1 MLGLRFYKQSEFE
14 ENVTMAN
21 RTFSIR
27 TKLVLLVIGAI
38 SLAEIFVITFTA
50 WQEASRYAISRP
62 QALFSVARIIASTSA
77 NAAATRD
84 VSLAQAAM
92 RGMGEIN
99 GLVYVGLNL
108 PDGETLADFGAT
120 EQLASDLV
128 LINPEQKITMS
139 DILGS
144 RTIEV
149 QVPVILAGQQI
160 GLLRL
165 IGDTRDLPGIVW
177 SAVENALLG
186 GAAALVIAILIALKL
201 QGAITRPLIRL
212 AGAMAQIKAKH
223 DYRITLK
230 TESNDEVGLLVEGF
244 NGMLADIHERDE
256 RLARHRERLEQDVA
270 DRTADYQRAASE
282 AMAADRAKSDF
293 LATMSH
299 EIRTPMNGILVMAE
313 LLAGSEMPERARKQ
327 AEVIA
332 RSGASLLAIIND
344 ILDLSKIEA
353 GKLDVEH
360 LEVSPFEAV
369 DTVLRLFADRAHT
382 KKLDLTAKLDLPRN
396 TRVDADPTRLG
407 QVLGNLVN
415 NALKFTEK
423 GGVTIHVQ
431 QDGKDRVR
439 FSVIDTGIGIA
450 EDKLGTIFEA
460 FSQADQTTTRQFGGT
475 GLGLT
480 IARRLVTAMGGEIA
494 VTSKPGTGTNFHF
507 SLPLTQASSDTDWAR
522 WSSRNAATPRAVISL
537 DGEQTQDAL
546 AHYLKQAGFAVE
558 AVAAD
563 MLDSRAHGAQL
574 VIAAMDRLSGRS
586 RLEPGAS
593 GAIVAIGFAEE
604 RPEGLLATR
613 RADCVLTR
621 PVSAFEINDIVT
633 RLVEGRPLSEET
645 RGTEQRDNATPSFRG
660 LKVLVADDAEVNREV
675 ADAALRRLGITAD
688 FVEDGRQAVDAVL
701 KTRYDLVLMDGSMPE
716 LDGFDATRE
725 IRAAELGGGRDR
737 TPIVALTAHVIG
749 TAADAWREAGMDGV
763 LHKPFTL
770 ARLAEIIATHARGD
784 HALPEEQAVTE
795 SEAGATQLDLV
806 VLEDLLKMAGGAVP
820 VVDRIVGLYETQSAD
835 RIAEL
840 REAVASENVERLGRV
855 AHALKSMSF
864 NVGARTIA
872 ETAARF
878 ERIAREEQALVD
890 LAEIDRLQE
899 DRGTVMRAIGDWRSR
914 L

>member
-1 MLGLRFYKQSEFE
+1 MP
-14 ENVTMAN
+14 MA
-21 RTFSIR
+21 RRSFSIR

-38 SLAEIFVITFTA
+38 SLAEVFVITFTA
-50 WQEASRYAISRP
+50 WQEASRYAVSRP
-62 QALFSVARIIASTSA
+62 QALFSVAQVIAASAA
-77 NAAATRD
+77 NAASARN
-84 VSLAQAAM
+84 VSAAQGAL
-92 RGMGEIN
+92 RGMGNIG

-128 LINPEQKITMS
+128 LTSPGQTIPMM

-149 QVPVILAGQQI
+149 QVPVVQSGQQI

-165 IGDTRDLPGIVW
+165 IGDTQDLPGLVW
-177 SAVENALLG
+177 SAVETALLG
-186 GAAALVIAILIALKL
+186 GSAALVIAIIIALRL
-201 QGAITRPLIRL
+201 QGAITRPLMRL
-212 AGAMAQIKAKH
+212 AGAMAQIKMKH
-223 DYRITLK
+223 DYRVALPR
-230 TESNDEVGLLVEGF
+230 ESNDEVGLLVEGF
-244 NGMLADIHERDE
+244 NGMIADIHERDE

-270 DRTADYQRAASE
+270 DRTVDYQRAASE
-282 AMAADRAKSDF
+282 AVAADRAKSDF

-313 LLAGSEMPERARKQ
+313 LLAASDMPERSRKQ

-369 DTVLRLFADRAHT
+369 DTVLRLFADRAQT
-382 KKLDLTAKLDLPRN
+382 KKLDLAARIELPRS
-396 TRVDADPTRLG
+396 TRIDADPTRLG

-423 GGVTIHVQ
+423 GGVTIHVGP
-431 QDGKDRVR
+431 DGEDRIR

-494 VTSKPGTGTNFHF
+494 VTSKIGVGTSFHF
-507 SLPLTQASSDTDWAR
+507 SLPLTTSSSDADWAR
-522 WSSRNAATPRAVISL
+522 WSGEEASAPLALVSL
-537 DGEQTQDAL
+537 DGAQTEAVL
-546 AHYLKQAGFAVE
+546 VHNLERAGFVVE
-558 AVAAD
+558 TVTAEA
-563 MLDSRAHGAQL
+563 LPERAREAQF
-574 VIAAMDRLSGRS
+574 VVAAMDRLKNKP
-586 RLEPGAS
+586 RLELAAS
-593 GAIVAIGFAEE
+593 GAIVAVGFADE
-604 RPEGLLATR
+604 RAEMLLPSR
-613 RADCVLTR
+613 RADAILTR
-621 PVSAFEINDIVT
+621 PVSAFDVNE
-633 RLVEGRPLSEET
+633 LVSRQIEGRPLSEDKPSPD
-645 RGTEQRDNATPSFRG
+645 QRDTATPTFTG

-675 ADAALRRLGITAD
+675 ADAALRRLGIMAD
-688 FVEDGRQAVDAVL
+688 FVEDGRQAVGAVL
-701 KTRYDLVLMDGSMPE
+701 RTRYDLVLMDGSMPE

-725 IRAAELGGGRDR
+725 IRAAEADGNRDR

-770 ARLAEIIATHARGD
+770 ARLAEVIATHASGAD
-784 HALPEEQAVTE
+784 ALPITDQAAA
-795 SEAGATQLDLV
+795 EAAEGQLDLA
-806 VLEDLLKMAGGAVP
+806 VLEDLLKMAGGAVA

-840 REAVASENVERLGRV
+840 REAVTTENVERLGRV

-864 NVGARTIA
+864 NVGARSIA

-878 ERIAREEQALVD
+878 ERIAREDQALVD
-890 LAEIDRLQE
+890 IAEVDKLAEDRE
-899 DRGTVMRAIGDWRSR
+899 TVIREIGDWRSR
-914 L
+914 I

>member
-1 MLGLRFYKQSEFE
+1 M
-14 ENVTMAN
+14 TMA
-21 RTFSIR
+21 RQSFSIR

-38 SLAEIFVITFTA
+38 SLAEVFVITFTA
-50 WQEASRYAISRP
+50 WQEASRYAVSRP
-62 QALFSVARIIASTSA
+62 QALFSVAQVIASSAA
-77 NAAATRD
+77 NAVAARN
-84 VSLAQAAM
+84 VSAAQGAL
-92 RGMGEIN
+92 RGMGNID

-128 LINPEQKITMS
+128 LTNPGQTIAMT

-149 QVPVILAGQQI
+149 QVPVIQSGREI

-165 IGDTRDLPGIVW
+165 IGDTRDLPTLVW
-177 SAVENALLG
+177 SAVETALLG
-186 GAAALVIAILIALKL
+186 GSAALVIAIFIALRL
-201 QGAITRPLIRL
+201 QGAITRPLMRL
-212 AGAMAQIKAKH
+212 AGAMAQIKSKH
-223 DYRITLK
+223 DYRVALPR
-230 TESNDEVGLLVEGF
+230 ESNDEVGLLVEGF
-244 NGMLADIHERDE
+244 NGMIADIHERDE

-282 AMAADRAKSDF
+282 AVAADRAKSDF

-369 DTVLRLFADRAHT
+369 DTVLRLFADRAQT
-382 KKLDLTAKLDLPRN
+382 KKLDLAAKLELPRN
-396 TRVDADPTRLG
+396 ARIDADPTRLG
-407 QVLGNLVN
+407 QVLSNLVN
-415 NALKFTEK
+415 NALKFTEA
-423 GGVTIHVQ
+423 GGVTIHVGP
-431 QDGKDRVR
+431 DGEDRIR
-439 FSVIDTGIGIA
+439 FAVIDTGIGIA
-450 EDKLGTIFEA
+450 EDKLGSIFEA

-494 VTSKPGTGTNFHF
+494 VTSKLGVGTSFHF
-507 SLPLTQASSDTDWAR
+507 SLPLTTPSSETDWAR
-522 WSSRNAATPRAVISL
+522 WSGEEAAAPLALVSL
-537 DGEQTQDAL
+537 DGAQTEAAL
-546 AHYLKQAGFAVE
+546 VHYLEQAGFVVE
-558 AVAAD
+558 TVVAQA
-563 MLDSRAHGAQL
+563 LPERAGEAQF
-574 VIAAMDRLSGRS
+574 VVAAMDRLAGKP
-586 RLEPGAS
+586 RLELAAS
-593 GAIVAIGFAEE
+593 GAIVAVGFADE
-604 RPEGLLATR
+604 RAETLLPSR
-613 RADCVLTR
+613 RADGVLTR
-621 PVSAFEINDIVT
+621 PVSALEINDLVN
-633 RLVEGRPLSEET
+633 RLIDGRPLSEEM
-645 RGTEQRDNATPSFRG
+645 RNSDQRENATPTFTG

-675 ADAALRRLGITAD
+675 ADAALRRLGIVAD
-688 FVEDGRQAVDAVL
+688 FVEDGRQAVNAAL

-725 IRAAELGGGRDR
+725 IRAAEADGNRER

-770 ARLAEIIATHARGD
+770 ARLAEIIATHASGAD
-784 HALPEEQAVTE
+784 ALPTEAPVTAEAVE
-795 SEAGATQLDLV
+795 GQLDLA
-806 VLEDLLKMAGGAVP
+806 VLEDLLKMAGGAVAI
-820 VVDRIVGLYETQSAD
+820 VDRIVGLYETQSAD

-840 REAVASENVERLGRV
+840 REAVATENVERLGRV
-855 AHALKSMSF
+855 AHALKSISF
-864 NVGARTIA
+864 NVGARAIA

-878 ERIAREEQALVD
+878 ERIAREEQSLVD
-890 LAEIDRLQE
+890 IAEIDRLAE
-899 DRGTVMRAIGDWRSR
+899 DRETVMREIGDWRSR
-914 L
+914 I

>member
-1 MLGLRFYKQSEFE
+1 MARQS
-14 ENVTMAN
+14 
-21 RTFSIR
+21 FSIR

-38 SLAEIFVITFTA
+38 SLAELFVTTFTA
-50 WQEASRYAISRP
+50 WQEASRYAASRP
-62 QALFSVARIIASTSA
+62 QALFSVAQVVASSAA
-77 NAAATRD
+77 NAAATQNM
-84 VSLAQAAM
+84 SAAQRAL
-92 RGMGEIN
+92 RGTGNID

-108 PDGETLADFGAT
+108 PNGETLADFGAT
-120 EQLASDLV
+120 EQLGSDLV
-128 LINPEQKITMS
+128 LAGPEQTITIM
-139 DILGS
+139 DILRS

-149 QVPVILAGQQI
+149 QVPVIQSGQQT

-165 IGDTRDLPGIVW
+165 IGDTRDLPGLVW
-177 SAVENALLG
+177 SAVATALLG
-186 GAAALVIAILIALKL
+186 GGAALVIAILVALKL
-201 QGAITRPLIRL
+201 QGAITRPLMRL
-212 AGAMAQIKAKH
+212 AGAMAQIKEKH
-223 DYRITLK
+223 DYGVALPR
-230 TESNDEVGLLVEGF
+230 ESNDEVGLLVEGF
-244 NGMLADIHERDE
+244 NGMIADIRERDE

-282 AMAADRAKSDF
+282 AVAADRAKSDF

-313 LLAGSEMPERARKQ
+313 LLAASEMPERARKQ

-369 DTVLRLFADRAHT
+369 DTVLRLYADRAQT
-382 KKLDLTAKLDLPRN
+382 KKLDLAAKMELPRN
-396 TRVDADPTRLG
+396 ARVDADPTRLG
-407 QVLGNLVN
+407 QVLSNLVN

-423 GGVTIHVQ
+423 GGVTIHVGP
-431 QDGKDRVR
+431 DGEDHIR
-439 FSVIDTGIGIA
+439 FSVIDTGIGVA

-494 VTSKPGTGTNFHF
+494 VTSKLGVGTSFHF
-507 SLPLTQASSDTDWAR
+507 SLPRTTSSSETDWAR
-522 WSSRNAATPRAVISL
+522 WSGEGAAAPLALVSL
-537 DGEQTQDAL
+537 DGAQTEAAL
-546 AHYLKQAGFAVE
+546 VHILKQAGFSVATVTAE
-558 AVAAD
+558 ALAKGA
-563 MLDSRAHGAQL
+563 REAQL
-574 VIAAMDRLSGRS
+574 VVAAMDCLVDKP
-586 RLEPGAS
+586 RLELAAS
-593 GAIVAIGFAEE
+593 GAIVAVGFADE
-604 RPEGLLATR
+604 RPEALLSSR

-621 PVSAFEINDIVT
+621 PVSAFEVNDLVR
-633 RLVEGRPLSEET
+633 RLIECRPLSEET
-645 RGTEQRDNATPSFRG
+645 RSRDHRDNATQTFKG

-675 ADAALRRLGITAD
+675 ADAALRRLGIVPD
-688 FVEDGRQAVDAVL
+688 FVEDGRQAVNAVL

-725 IRAAELGGGRDR
+725 IRAAEADGTRQR

-770 ARLAEIIATHARGD
+770 ARLSDAIATHSSGA
-784 HALPEEQAVTE
+784 HALHVEEGVTAE
-795 SEAGATQLDLV
+795 TVEGQLDLA
-806 VLEDLLKMAGGAVP
+806 VLEDLLKMAGGAVAI
-820 VVDRIVGLYETQSAD
+820 VDRIVGLYERQSAE

-840 REAVASENVERLGRV
+840 HEAVATEDVERLGRV

-864 NVGARTIA
+864 NVGALAIA
-872 ETAARF
+872 ETAARV
-878 ERIAREEQALVD
+878 ERVAREEHSLVD
-890 LAEIDRLQE
+890 ISEIDRLAE
-899 DRGTVMRAIGDWRSR
+899 DRENVMREIDHWRGR
-914 L
+914 I

>member
-1 MLGLRFYKQSEFE
+1 
-14 ENVTMAN
+14 MAS
-21 RTFSIR
+21 RSFSIR

-38 SLAEIFVITFTA
+38 SLAEVFVITFTA
-50 WQEASRYAISRP
+50 WQEASRYAVSRP
-62 QALFSVARIIASTSA
+62 QALFSVAEVIASSA
-77 NAAATRD
+77 AHAMASRD
-84 VSLAQAAM
+84 VPAAQGAL
-92 RGMGEIN
+92 RGMGRIE

-128 LINPEQKITMS
+128 LTQPDQTVSMT

-149 QVPVILAGQQI
+149 QVPVIQAGQQI

-165 IGDTRDLPGIVW
+165 IGDTRDLPALVW
-177 SAVENALLG
+177 SAVETALLG
-186 GAAALVIAILIALKL
+186 GGAALVIAIFIALRL
-201 QGAITRPLIRL
+201 QGAITRPLMRL
-212 AGAMAQIKAKH
+212 AGAMAQIKVKH
-223 DYRITLK
+223 DYRVALPR
-230 TESNDEVGLLVEGF
+230 ESNDEVGLLVEGF
-244 NGMLADIHERDE
+244 NGMIADIHERDE

-282 AMAADRAKSDF
+282 AVAADRAKSDF

-313 LLAGSEMPERARKQ
+313 LLAASEMPERARKQ

-369 DTVLRLFADRAHT
+369 DTVLRLFADRAHG
-382 KKLDLTAKLDLPRN
+382 KKLDLAARIELPRN
-396 TRVDADPTRLG
+396 TRIDADPTRLG

-423 GGVTIHVQ
+423 GGVTIQVGL
-431 QDGKDRVR
+431 DGADRIR

-494 VTSKPGTGTNFHF
+494 VTSRLGTGTNFHF
-507 SLPLTQASSDTDWAR
+507 SLPLATPSSDTDWAR
-522 WSSRNAATPRAVISL
+522 WSGEQAAAPVALVSV
-537 DGEQTQDAL
+537 DGEQTEKAL
-546 AHYLKQAGFAVE
+546 HLYLEQAGFTVE
-558 AVAAD
+558 TVSGEALPARAA
-563 MLDSRAHGAQL
+563 GAQL
-574 VIAAMDRLSGRS
+574 VVAAFDRLANRP
-586 RLEPGAS
+586 RLDLVGS
-593 GAIVAIGFAEE
+593 GAIVAVGFADE
-604 RPEGLLATR
+604 RPESLLSAR
-613 RADCVLTR
+613 RADGALTR
-621 PVSAFEINDIVT
+621 PVSAFEVNEIVS
-633 RLVEGRPLSEET
+633 RLIEGRPLSEET
-645 RGTEQRDNATPSFRG
+645 RGSDQRDNSTPSFTG

-675 ADAALRRLGITAD
+675 ADAALRRLGIVAD
-688 FVEDGRQAVDAVL
+688 FVEDGRQAVNAVL

-725 IRAAELGGGRDR
+725 IRAAEDSGDRQR

-770 ARLAEIIATHARGD
+770 ARLAEVIATHATGAD
-784 HALPEEQAVTE
+784 ALAIEETATAEATE
-795 SEAGATQLDLV
+795 GQLDLA
-806 VLEDLLKMAGGAVP
+806 VLEDLLKMAGGAVA
-820 VVDRIVGLYETQSAD
+820 VVDRIIGLYETQSAD

-840 REAVASENVERLGRV
+840 REAVATENVERLGRV

-864 NVGARTIA
+864 NVGARAIA

-878 ERIAREEQALVD
+878 ERLAREDQALVD
-890 LAEIDRLQE
+890 PADIEKLAEDRE
-899 DRGTVMRAIGDWRSR
+899 TVMREIGDWRSR
-914 L
+914 I

>member
-1 MLGLRFYKQSEFE
+1 M
-14 ENVTMAN
+14 TMA
-21 RTFSIR
+21 RHSFSIK

-38 SLAEIFVITFTA
+38 SLAEVFVITFTA
-50 WQEASRYAISRP
+50 WQEASRYAVSRP
-62 QALFSVARIIASTSA
+62 QALFSIAQVIASSAA
-77 NAAATRD
+77 NATATR
-84 VSLAQAAM
+84 SMPAAQSAL
-92 RGMGEIN
+92 RGMGHIE
-99 GLVYVGLNL
+99 GLVYVGVNL

-128 LINPEQKITMS
+128 LTSAEQTISMV

-149 QVPVILAGQQI
+149 QVPVVQSGRQI

-165 IGDTRDLPGIVW
+165 IGDTRDLPGMVW
-177 SAVENALLG
+177 AAVETALLG
-186 GAAALVIAILIALKL
+186 GGAALVIAVLIALRL
-201 QGAITRPLIRL
+201 QGAITRPLMRL

-223 DYRITLK
+223 DYRVALPR
-230 TESNDEVGLLVEGF
+230 ESNDEVGLLVEGF
-244 NGMLADIHERDE
+244 NGMIADIHERDE

-282 AMAADRAKSDF
+282 AVAADRAKSDF

-313 LLAGSEMPERARKQ
+313 LLAASDMPDRARRQ

-369 DTVLRLFADRAHT
+369 DTVLRLFADRAQT
-382 KKLDLTAKLDLPRN
+382 KKLDLAARIELPRN
-396 TRVDADPTRLG
+396 ARIDADPTRLG

-415 NALKFTEK
+415 NALKFTET
-423 GGVTIHVQ
+423 GGVTIEVSP
-431 QDGKDRVR
+431 DGEDRIR
-439 FSVIDTGIGIA
+439 FAVIDTGIGIA
-450 EDKLGTIFEA
+450 KDKLGTIFEA

-494 VTSKPGTGTNFHF
+494 VTSTLGVGTSFHF
-507 SLPLTQASSDTDWAR
+507 SLPLTVPSTETGWAR
-522 WSSRNAATPRAVISL
+522 WSGEEAAAPRAIVSL
-537 DGEQTQDAL
+537 NGKQTEAAL
-546 AHYLKQAGFAVE
+546 VHYLEQAGFAVE
-558 AVAAD
+558 TVAAEA
-563 MLDSRAHGAQL
+563 LAGRARDAQF
-574 VIAAMDRLSGRS
+574 VVAAMDRLADSP
-586 RLEPGAS
+586 RLELAAS
-593 GAIVAIGFAEE
+593 GAIVAVGFADE
-604 RPEGLLATR
+604 RPETVLPSR
-613 RADCVLTR
+613 RADGVLTR
-621 PVSAFEINDIVT
+621 PVSAFEVNDLVS
-633 RLVEGRPLSEET
+633 RLIEGRPLGEET
-645 RGTEQRDNATPSFRG
+645 RNSLQRDDTTPNFAG

-675 ADAALRRLGITAD
+675 ADAALRRLGIVAD
-688 FVEDGRQAVDAVL
+688 FVEDGRQAVNAVL

-725 IRAAELGGGRDR
+725 IRAAEAEDGRAH

-749 TAADAWREAGMDGV
+749 TAADAWREAGMEGV

-770 ARLAEIIATHARGD
+770 ARLAEVIATHATGA
-784 HALPEEQAVTE
+784 HSLPLAET
-795 SEAGATQLDLV
+795 ATTDAAEGQLDLA
-806 VLEDLLKMAGGAVP
+806 VLEDLLKMAGGAVAI
-820 VVDRIVGLYETQSAD
+820 VDRIVGLYETQSAE

-840 REAVASENVERLGRV
+840 REAVTSENVERLGRV

-864 NVGARTIA
+864 NVGARSIA

-878 ERIAREEQALVD
+878 ERVAREEQTVVD
-890 LAEIDRLQE
+890 IAEVDRLAEDRE
-899 DRGTVMRAIGDWRSR
+899 TVMREIGDWRR
-914 L
+914 RI

>member
-1 MLGLRFYKQSEFE
+1 
-14 ENVTMAN
+14 MAQ
-21 RTFSIR
+21 RSFSIR

-62 QALFSVARIIASTSA
+62 QSLFSVAQIIASTAA
-77 NAAATRD
+77 NAAATHD
-84 VSLAQAAM
+84 VQAAQSAM
-92 RGMGEIN
+92 RGMGRIE

-128 LINPEQKITMS
+128 LTNPDEKIS
-139 DILGS
+139 IGDILGS

-149 QVPVILAGQQI
+149 QVPVVQAGKQI

-165 IGDTRDLPGIVW
+165 IGDTRDLPGLVW
-177 SAVENALLG
+177 AAVETALLG
-186 GAAALVIAILIALKL
+186 GGAALIIAIIIALRL
-201 QGAITRPLIRL
+201 QGAITRPLTRL
-212 AGAMAQIKAKH
+212 AGAMAQIKVKH
-223 DYRITLK
+223 DYRVVLPR
-230 TESNDEVGLLVEGF
+230 ESNDEVGLLVEGF
-244 NGMLADIHERDE
+244 NGMIADIHERDE

-282 AMAADRAKSDF
+282 AVAADRAKSDF

-313 LLAGSEMPERARKQ
+313 LLAGSDMPERSRKQ

-382 KKLDLTAKLDLPRN
+382 KKLDLAALIELPRN
-396 TRVDADPTRLG
+396 TRIDADPTRLG
-407 QVLGNLVN
+407 QVLSNLVN
-415 NALKFTEK
+415 NALKFTEA
-423 GGVTIHVQ
+423 GGVTIHVGP
-431 QDGKDRVR
+431 DGEDRIR

-450 EDKLGTIFEA
+450 KDKLGTIFEA

-494 VTSKPGTGTNFHF
+494 VTSTLGEGTNFHF
-507 SLPLTQASSDTDWAR
+507 SLPLTTPSSESGWAR
-522 WSSRNAATPRAVISL
+522 WSGEQASAPRAVVSVA
-537 DGEQTQDAL
+537 GKQTETAL
-546 AHYLKQAGFAVE
+546 AHYLEQAGFAVE
-558 AVAAD
+558 TVGAEALEQSAV
-563 MLDSRAHGAQL
+563 GAQL
-574 VIAAMDRLSGRS
+574 VLAAFDRLSQQP
-586 RLEPGAS
+586 RLDLDGS
-593 GAIVAIGFAEE
+593 GAIVAVGFADE
-604 RPEGLLATR
+604 RAETLLPSR
-613 RADCVLTR
+613 RADGVLIR
-621 PVSAFEINDIVT
+621 PASAFELDEIVS
-633 RLVEGRPLSEET
+633 RLIAGRPLSEDT
-645 RGTEQRDNATPSFRG
+645 RGADQRETATPTFAG

-675 ADAALRRLGITAD
+675 ADAALRRLGIVAD

-725 IRAAELGGGRDR
+725 IRAAEAEGNRER

-770 ARLAEIIATHARGD
+770 ARLADVIGTHATGT
-784 HALPEEQAVTE
+784 HAVPVEGQIETE
-795 SEAGATQLDLV
+795 AAEGQLDLA
-806 VLEDLLKMAGGAVP
+806 VLEDLLKMAGGAFA
-820 VVDRIVGLYETQSAD
+820 VVDRIVGLYEAQSAD
-835 RIAEL
+835 RITEL
-840 REAVASENVERLGRV
+840 REAVTTENVERLGRV

-864 NVGARTIA
+864 NVGARAIA

-878 ERIAREEQALVD
+878 ERIAREDQSLVEIS
-890 LAEIDRLQE
+890 EIDRLAE
-899 DRGTVMRAIGDWRSR
+899 DRETVIRAIGDWRKR
-914 L
+914 M

>member
-1 MLGLRFYKQSEFE
+1 M
-14 ENVTMAN
+14 TMA
-21 RTFSIR
+21 RQSFSIR

-38 SLAEIFVITFTA
+38 SLAEVFVITFTA
-50 WQEASRYAISRP
+50 WQEASRYAVSRP
-62 QALFSVARIIASTSA
+62 QALFSVAQVIASSAA
-77 NAAATRD
+77 NAVAARN
-84 VSLAQAAM
+84 VSAAQGAL
-92 RGMGEIN
+92 RGMGNID

-128 LINPEQKITMS
+128 LTNPGQTIAMT

-149 QVPVILAGQQI
+149 QVPVIQSGREI

-165 IGDTRDLPGIVW
+165 IGDTRDLPTLVW
-177 SAVENALLG
+177 SAVETALLG
-186 GAAALVIAILIALKL
+186 GSAALVIAIFIALRL
-201 QGAITRPLIRL
+201 QGAITRPLMRL
-212 AGAMAQIKAKH
+212 AGAMAQIKSKH
-223 DYRITLK
+223 DYRVALPR
-230 TESNDEVGLLVEGF
+230 ESNDEVGLLVEGF
-244 NGMLADIHERDE
+244 NGMIADIHERDE

-282 AMAADRAKSDF
+282 AVAADRAKSDF

-369 DTVLRLFADRAHT
+369 DTVLRLFADRAQT
-382 KKLDLTAKLDLPRN
+382 KKLDLAAKLELPRN
-396 TRVDADPTRLG
+396 ARIDADPTRLG
-407 QVLGNLVN
+407 QVLSNLVN
-415 NALKFTEK
+415 NALKFTEA
-423 GGVTIHVQ
+423 GGVTIHVGP
-431 QDGKDRVR
+431 DGEDRIR
-439 FSVIDTGIGIA
+439 FAVIDTGIGIA
-450 EDKLGTIFEA
+450 EDKLGSIFEA

-494 VTSKPGTGTNFHF
+494 VTSKLGVGTSFHF
-507 SLPLTQASSDTDWAR
+507 SLPLTTPSSETDWAR
-522 WSSRNAATPRAVISL
+522 WSGEEAAAPLALVSL
-537 DGEQTQDAL
+537 DGAQTEAAL
-546 AHYLKQAGFAVE
+546 VHYLEQAGFVVE
-558 AVAAD
+558 TVVAQA
-563 MLDSRAHGAQL
+563 LPERAGEAQF
-574 VIAAMDRLSGRS
+574 VVAAMDRLAGKP
-586 RLEPGAS
+586 RLELAAS
-593 GAIVAIGFAEE
+593 GAIVAVGFADE
-604 RPEGLLATR
+604 RAETLLPSR
-613 RADCVLTR
+613 RADGVLTR
-621 PVSAFEINDIVT
+621 PVSALEINDLVN
-633 RLVEGRPLSEET
+633 RLIEGRPLSEEM
-645 RGTEQRDNATPSFRG
+645 RNSDQRENATPTFTG

-675 ADAALRRLGITAD
+675 ADAALRRLGIVAD
-688 FVEDGRQAVDAVL
+688 FVEDGRQAVNAAL

-725 IRAAELGGGRDR
+725 IRAAEADGNRER

-770 ARLAEIIATHARGD
+770 ARLAEIIATHASGAD
-784 HALPEEQAVTE
+784 ALPTEAPVTAEAVE
-795 SEAGATQLDLV
+795 GQLDLA
-806 VLEDLLKMAGGAVP
+806 VLEDLLKMAGGAVAI
-820 VVDRIVGLYETQSAD
+820 VDRIVGLYETQSAD

-840 REAVASENVERLGRV
+840 REAVATENVERLGRV

-864 NVGARTIA
+864 NVGARAIA

-878 ERIAREEQALVD
+878 ERIAREEQSLVD
-890 LAEIDRLQE
+890 IAKIDRLAE
-899 DRGTVMRAIGDWRSR
+899 DRETVMREIGDWRSR
-914 L
+914 I

>member
-1 MLGLRFYKQSEFE
+1 M
-14 ENVTMAN
+14 
-21 RTFSIR
+21 
-27 TKLVLLVIGAI
+27 LLVIGAI

-62 QALFSVARIIASTSA
+62 SSLFSVANIIASS
-77 NAAATRD
+77 AATATAARD
-84 VSLAQAAM
+84 VTGAQAAM
-92 RGMGEIN
+92 RGMGHID

-108 PDGETLADFGAT
+108 PNGETLADFGAT

-128 LINPEQKITMS
+128 LTNPAQTISMG

-149 QVPVILAGQQI
+149 QVPVIQAGSQI

-165 IGDTRDLPGIVW
+165 IGDTRDLPALVW
-177 SAVENALLG
+177 SAVKTTLLG
-186 GAAALVIAILIALKL
+186 GGAALVIAIFIALRL
-201 QGAITRPLIRL
+201 QGAITRPLTRL
-212 AGAMAQIKAKH
+212 AGAMAQIKVGH
-223 DYRITLK
+223 DYRVALPR
-230 TESNDEVGLLVEGF
+230 ESNDEVGLLVEGF
-244 NGMLADIHERDE
+244 NGMIADIHERDE

-313 LLAGSEMPERARKQ
+313 LLAGSDMPDRARKQ

-360 LEVSPFEAV
+360 LAVSPFEAV

-382 KKLDLTAKLDLPRN
+382 RKLDLAARLELPRN
-396 TRVDADPTRLG
+396 TRIDADPTRLG

-415 NALKFTEK
+415 NALKFTEH
-423 GGVTIHVQ
+423 GGVTIHVGP
-431 QDGKDRVR
+431 DGADRVR

-450 EDKLGTIFEA
+450 EEKLGTIFEA

-480 IARRLVTAMGGEIA
+480 IARRLVAAMGGEIA
-494 VTSKPGTGTNFHF
+494 VTSKLGQGTNFHF
-507 SLPLTQASSDTDWAR
+507 SLPLTAPSSETEWAQWSGERAAS
-522 WSSRNAATPRAVISL
+522 PRAVVSVN
-537 DGEQTQDAL
+537 GEQTEAAL
-546 AHYLKQAGFAVE
+546 AHYLERAGFTVE
-558 AVAAD
+558 TVGNAD
-563 MLDSRAHGAQL
+563 LAESGRGAQL
-574 VIAAMDRLSGRS
+574 VVAAMECLADRP
-586 RLEPGAS
+586 RLEIGAA
-593 GAIVAIGFAEE
+593 GAIVVVGFPDERAEA
-604 RPEGLLATR
+604 LLPSR
-613 RADCVLTR
+613 RADGVLVC
-621 PVSAFEINDIVT
+621 PVSAFEVNDIVA
-633 RLVEGRPLSEET
+633 RLIEGRPISEET
-645 RGTEQRDNATPSFRG
+645 RGGDQRDSTTPTFSG

-675 ADAALRRLGITAD
+675 ADAALRRLGVRAD
-688 FVEDGRQAVDAVL
+688 FVENGRQAVDAVL

-725 IRAAELGGGRDR
+725 IRAAESNEARER

-770 ARLAEIIATHARGD
+770 ARLADVIATHASGTHAVAD
-784 HALPEEQAVTE
+784 HDAAETQPAE
-795 SEAGATQLDLV
+795 GQLDLA
-806 VLEDLLKMAGGAVP
+806 VLEDLLKMAGGALA
-820 VVDRIVGLYETQSAD
+820 VVDRIVGLYETQSAE

-840 REAVASENVERLGRV
+840 REAVTSDNIDQLGRV

-864 NVGARTIA
+864 NVGARSIA

-878 ERIAREEQALVD
+878 ERIAREEQSLVD
-890 LAEIDRLQE
+890 LAEVERLAQE
-899 DRGTVMRAIGDWRSR
+899 REVVMREIGDWRNR
-914 L
+914 I

>member
-1 MLGLRFYKQSEFE
+1 MIFT
-14 ENVTMAN
+14 ENMTMA
-21 RTFSIR
+21 RQSFSIR

-38 SLAEIFVITFTA
+38 SLAELFVITFTA
-50 WQEASRYAISRP
+50 WQEASRYAASRP
-62 QALFSVARIIASTSA
+62 QALLSVAQVIASSAA
-77 NAAATRD
+77 NAAATRNM
-84 VSLAQAAM
+84 SAAQGAL
-92 RGMGEIN
+92 RGMGNID

-108 PDGETLADFGAT
+108 PNGETLADFGAT

-128 LINPEQKITMS
+128 LTGPGQTITIM

-149 QVPVILAGQQI
+149 QVPVIQSGQQI

-165 IGDTRDLPGIVW
+165 IGDTRDLPPLVW
-177 SAVENALLG
+177 SAVETALLG
-186 GAAALVIAILIALKL
+186 GSVALVIAIFIALRL
-201 QGAITRPLIRL
+201 QGAITRPLMRL
-212 AGAMAQIKAKH
+212 AGAMAQIKEQH
-223 DYRITLK
+223 DYRVALPR
-230 TESNDEVGLLVEGF
+230 ESNDEVGLLVEGF
-244 NGMLADIHERDE
+244 NGMIADIHERDE
-256 RLARHRERLEQDVA
+256 RLARHRERLEQDIA

-282 AMAADRAKSDF
+282 AVAADRAKSDF

-313 LLAGSEMPERARKQ
+313 LLAASEMPERARKQ

-360 LEVSPFEAV
+360 LEVSPFEAI
-369 DTVLRLFADRAHT
+369 DTVLRLFADRART
-382 KKLDLTAKLDLPRN
+382 KTLDLAANLELPRN
-396 TRVDADPTRLG
+396 ARVDADPTRLG
-407 QVLGNLVN
+407 QVLSNLVN

-423 GGVTIHVQ
+423 GGVTIHVGP
-431 QDGKDRVR
+431 DGENRIR

-494 VTSKPGTGTNFHF
+494 VTSKLGVGTSFHF
-507 SLPLTQASSDTDWAR
+507 SLPRTTTSSETDWAR
-522 WSSRNAATPRAVISL
+522 WSGEEAAAPLALVSL
-537 DGEQTQDAL
+537 DGAQTEAAL
-546 AHYLKQAGFAVE
+546 VHILKQAGFSVATVTTE
-558 AVAAD
+558 ALAK
-563 MLDSRAHGAQL
+563 RAREAQF
-574 VIAAMDRLSGRS
+574 VVAAMDCLADKP
-586 RLEPGAS
+586 RLELAAS
-593 GAIVAIGFAEE
+593 GAIVAVGFADE
-604 RPEGLLATR
+604 RPETLLSSR
-613 RADCVLTR
+613 RADGVLTR
-621 PVSAFEINDIVT
+621 PVSAFEVNDLVS
-633 RLVEGRPLSEET
+633 RLIEGRPLSEERRST
-645 RGTEQRDNATPSFRG
+645 DQRDSATPTFKG

-675 ADAALRRLGITAD
+675 ADAALRRLGIVPD
-688 FVEDGRQAVDAVL
+688 FVEDGRQAVNAVL

-725 IRAAELGGGRDR
+725 IRAAEADGTRER

-770 ARLAEIIATHARGD
+770 ARLSDVIAAHASGA
-784 HALPEEQAVTE
+784 HALPVEEVATADAVE
-795 SEAGATQLDLV
+795 GQLDLA
-806 VLEDLLKMAGGAVP
+806 VLEDLLKMAGGAVAI
-820 VVDRIVGLYETQSAD
+820 VDRIVGLYETQSAE

-840 REAVASENVERLGRV
+840 REAVATENVERLGRV

-864 NVGARTIA
+864 NVGARAIA
-872 ETAARF
+872 ERAARF
-878 ERIAREEQALVD
+878 ERVAREEQSLVD
-890 LAEIDRLQE
+890 ISEIDRLAE
-899 DRGTVMRAIGDWRSR
+899 DRKTVMREIGDWRSR
-914 L
+914 I

>member
-1 MLGLRFYKQSEFE
+1 
-14 ENVTMAN
+14 MAQ
-21 RTFSIR
+21 RSFSIK
-27 TKLVLLVIGAI
+27 TKLVLLVVGAI

-62 QALFSVARIIASTSA
+62 QSLFSVAQIIASTAA

-84 VSLAQAAM
+84 VTAAQSAM
-92 RGMGEIN
+92 RGMGHIE

-108 PDGETLADFGAT
+108 PNGETLADFGAT

-128 LINPEQKITMS
+128 LTSPDEKIS
-139 DILGS
+139 IGDILGS

-149 QVPVILAGQQI
+149 QVPVVQAGKQI

-165 IGDTRDLPGIVW
+165 IGDTRDLPGLVW
-177 SAVENALLG
+177 SAVETALLG
-186 GAAALVIAILIALKL
+186 GGAALVIAIFIALRL
-201 QGAITRPLIRL
+201 QGAITRPLMRL
-212 AGAMAQIKAKH
+212 AGAMAQIKVKH
-223 DYRITLK
+223 DYRVALPR
-230 TESNDEVGLLVEGF
+230 ESNDEVGLLVEGF
-244 NGMLADIHERDE
+244 NGMIADIHERDE

-282 AMAADRAKSDF
+282 AVAADRAKSDF

-313 LLAGSEMPERARKQ
+313 LLAGSDMPERSRKQ

-382 KKLDLTAKLDLPRN
+382 KKLDLAALIELPRN
-396 TRVDADPTRLG
+396 TRIDADPTRLG
-407 QVLGNLVN
+407 QVLSNLVN
-415 NALKFTEK
+415 NALKFTEA
-423 GGVTIHVQ
+423 GGVTIHVGP
-431 QDGKDRVR
+431 DGEDRIR

-450 EDKLGTIFEA
+450 KDKLGTIFEA

-494 VTSKPGTGTNFHF
+494 VTSTLGEGTNFHF
-507 SLPLTQASSDTDWAR
+507 SLPLTTPSSETGWAR
-522 WSSRNAATPRAVISL
+522 WSGEQAAAPRAVVSVA
-537 DGEQTQDAL
+537 GKQTETAL
-546 AHYLKQAGFAVE
+546 VHYLGQAGFAVE
-558 AVAAD
+558 TVGAD
-563 MLDSRAHGAQL
+563 ALEHSARGAQL
-574 VIAAMDRLSGRS
+574 VMAAFDRLSQRPKLD
-586 RLEPGAS
+586 LEGL
-593 GAIVAIGFAEE
+593 GAIVAVGFADE
-604 RPEGLLATR
+604 RAETLLPSR
-613 RADCVLTR
+613 RADGVLIR
-621 PVSAFEINDIVT
+621 PTSAFELDEIVS
-633 RLVEGRPLSEET
+633 RLIEGRPLSEDT
-645 RGTEQRDNATPSFRG
+645 RGGDQRDTSTPSFAG
-660 LKVLVADDAEVNREV
+660 LRVLVADDAEVNREV
-675 ADAALRRLGITAD
+675 ADAALRRLGIVAD

-701 KTRYDLVLMDGSMPE
+701 KARYDLVLMDGSMPE

-725 IRAAELGGGRDR
+725 IRAAEMDGNRER

-770 ARLAEIIATHARGD
+770 ARLAEVISTHASGT
-784 HALPEEQAVTE
+784 HAMPVEGPI
-795 SEAGATQLDLV
+795 EAEAAEGQLDLA
-806 VLEDLLKMAGGAVP
+806 VLEDLLKMAGGAFA
-820 VVDRIVGLYETQSAD
+820 VVDRIVGLYEAQSAD

-840 REAVASENVERLGRV
+840 REAVTTENVERLGRV

-864 NVGARTIA
+864 NVGARAIA

-878 ERIAREEQALVD
+878 ERIAREDQALVEIS
-890 LAEIDRLQE
+890 EIDRLAE
-899 DRGTVMRAIGDWRSR
+899 DRETVMREIGEWRKR
-914 L
+914 M

>member
-1 MLGLRFYKQSEFE
+1 MNMARQS
-14 ENVTMAN
+14 
-21 RTFSIR
+21 FSIR

-38 SLAEIFVITFTA
+38 SLAEVFVITFTA
-50 WQEASRYAISRP
+50 WQEASRYAVSRP
-62 QALFSVARIIASTSA
+62 QALFSVAEVIASSAA

-84 VSLAQAAM
+84 IPAAQRAL
-92 RGMGEIN
+92 RGMGNIE

-128 LINPEQKITMS
+128 LTAPEQTISMT

-149 QVPVILAGQQI
+149 QVPVVQAGRQT
-160 GLLRL
+160 GLLRV
-165 IGDTRDLPGIVW
+165 IGDTRDLPALVW
-177 SAVENALLG
+177 SAVETALLG
-186 GAAALVIAILIALKL
+186 GGAALVIAILIALRL
-201 QGAITRPLIRL
+201 QGAITRPLMRL

-223 DYRITLK
+223 DYRVALPR
-230 TESNDEVGLLVEGF
+230 ESNDEVGLLVEGF
-244 NGMLADIHERDE
+244 NGMIADIHERDE

-282 AMAADRAKSDF
+282 AVAADRAKSDF

-313 LLAGSEMPERARKQ
+313 LLAASDMPERARKQ

-369 DTVLRLFADRAHT
+369 DTVLRLFADRAQT
-382 KKLDLTAKLDLPRN
+382 KKLDLAARIELPRN
-396 TRVDADPTRLG
+396 ARIDADPTRLG

-423 GGVTIHVQ
+423 GGVTIHVCP
-431 QDGKDRVR
+431 DGENRVR
-439 FSVIDTGIGIA
+439 FAVIDTGIGIA

-494 VTSKPGTGTNFHF
+494 VTSTLGTGTSFHF
-507 SLPLTQASSDTDWAR
+507 SLPVTVPSTDAGWAR
-522 WSSRNAATPRAVISL
+522 WSGEEAAAPLALVSL
-537 DGEQTQDAL
+537 DGKQTEAAL
-546 AHYLKQAGFAVE
+546 VHYLEQAGFAVE
-558 AVAAD
+558 TIAAEA
-563 MLDSRAHGAQL
+563 LVERARDAQF
-574 VIAAMDRLSGRS
+574 VVAAMDRLINRP
-586 RLEPGAS
+586 RLEVAAS
-593 GAIVAIGFAEE
+593 GAIVAVGFADE
-604 RPEGLLATR
+604 RPETLLPSR
-613 RADCVLTR
+613 RADGVLAR
-621 PVSAFEINDIVT
+621 PVSAFEVNDLVS
-633 RLVEGRPLSEET
+633 RLIDGRPLSEET
-645 RGTEQRDNATPSFRG
+645 RGSERRDDATPSFTG

-675 ADAALRRLGITAD
+675 ADAALRRLGIVAD
-688 FVEDGRQAVDAVL
+688 FVEDGRQAVNAVL
-701 KTRYDLVLMDGSMPE
+701 KTNYALVLMDGSMPE

-725 IRAAELGGGRDR
+725 IRIAEAESDRAR

-770 ARLAEIIATHARGD
+770 ARLADVIATHANGA
-784 HALPEEQAVTE
+784 HVVPIEEAATTE
-795 SEAGATQLDLV
+795 TSEGLLDLA
-806 VLEDLLKMAGGAVP
+806 VLEDLLKMAGGAVAI
-820 VVDRIVGLYETQSAD
+820 VDRIVGLYETQSAD

-840 REAVASENVERLGRV
+840 REAVTSANAEQLGRV

-864 NVGARTIA
+864 NVGARSIA

-878 ERIAREEQALVD
+878 ERVAREDKALVD
-890 LAEIDRLQE
+890 VVEIDRLAE
-899 DRGTVMRAIGDWRSR
+899 DREAVIREIGDWRSR
-914 L
+914 I

>member
-1 MLGLRFYKQSEFE
+1 M
-14 ENVTMAN
+14 TMA
-21 RTFSIR
+21 RQSFSIR

-38 SLAEIFVITFTA
+38 SLAEVFVITFTA
-50 WQEASRYAISRP
+50 WQEASRYAVSRP
-62 QALFSVARIIASTSA
+62 QALFSVAQVIASSAA
-77 NAAATRD
+77 NAVAARN
-84 VSLAQAAM
+84 VSAAQGAL
-92 RGMGEIN
+92 RGMGNID

-128 LINPEQKITMS
+128 LTNPGQTIAMT

-149 QVPVILAGQQI
+149 QVPVIQSGREI

-165 IGDTRDLPGIVW
+165 IGDTRDLPTLVW
-177 SAVENALLG
+177 SAVETALLG
-186 GAAALVIAILIALKL
+186 GSAALVIAIFIALRL
-201 QGAITRPLIRL
+201 QGAITRPLMRL
-212 AGAMAQIKAKH
+212 AGAMAQIKSKH
-223 DYRITLK
+223 DYRVALPR
-230 TESNDEVGLLVEGF
+230 ESNDEVGLLVEGF
-244 NGMLADIHERDE
+244 NGMIADIHERDE

-282 AMAADRAKSDF
+282 AVAADRAKSDF

-369 DTVLRLFADRAHT
+369 DTVLRLFADRAQT
-382 KKLDLTAKLDLPRN
+382 KKLDLAAKLELPRN
-396 TRVDADPTRLG
+396 ARIDADPTRLG
-407 QVLGNLVN
+407 QVLSNLVN
-415 NALKFTEK
+415 NALKFTEA
-423 GGVTIHVQ
+423 GGVTIHVGP
-431 QDGKDRVR
+431 DGEDRIR
-439 FSVIDTGIGIA
+439 FAVIDTGIGIA
-450 EDKLGTIFEA
+450 EDKLGSIFEA

-494 VTSKPGTGTNFHF
+494 VTSKLGVGTSFHF
-507 SLPLTQASSDTDWAR
+507 SLPLTTPSSETDWAR
-522 WSSRNAATPRAVISL
+522 WSGEEAAAPLALVSL
-537 DGEQTQDAL
+537 DGAQTEAAL
-546 AHYLKQAGFAVE
+546 VHYLEQAGFVVE
-558 AVAAD
+558 TVVAQALPERAREAQFVVAA
-563 MLDSRAHGAQL
+563 
-574 VIAAMDRLSGRS
+574 IDRLAGKP
-586 RLEPGAS
+586 RLELAAS
-593 GAIVAIGFAEE
+593 GAIVAVGFADE
-604 RPEGLLATR
+604 RAETLLPSR
-613 RADCVLTR
+613 RADGVLTR
-621 PVSAFEINDIVT
+621 PVSALEINDLVN
-633 RLVEGRPLSEET
+633 RLIDGRPLSEEM
-645 RGTEQRDNATPSFRG
+645 RNSDQRENATPTFTG

-675 ADAALRRLGITAD
+675 ADAALRRLGIVAD
-688 FVEDGRQAVDAVL
+688 FVEDGRQAVNAAL

-725 IRAAELGGGRDR
+725 IRAAEADGNRER

-770 ARLAEIIATHARGD
+770 ARLAEIIATHASGAD
-784 HALPEEQAVTE
+784 ALPTEAPVTAEAVE
-795 SEAGATQLDLV
+795 GQLDLA
-806 VLEDLLKMAGGAVP
+806 VLEDLLKMAGGAVAI
-820 VVDRIVGLYETQSAD
+820 VDRIVGLYETQSAD

-840 REAVASENVERLGRV
+840 REAVATENVERLGRV
-855 AHALKSMSF
+855 AHALKSISF
-864 NVGARTIA
+864 NVGARAIA

-878 ERIAREEQALVD
+878 ERIAREEQSLVD
-890 LAEIDRLQE
+890 IAEIDRLAE
-899 DRGTVMRAIGDWRSR
+899 DRETVMREIGDWRSR
-914 L
+914 I

>member
-1 MLGLRFYKQSEFE
+1 M
-14 ENVTMAN
+14 TMA
-21 RTFSIR
+21 RQSFSIR

-38 SLAEIFVITFTA
+38 SLAEVFVITFTA
-50 WQEASRYAISRP
+50 WQEASRYAVSRP
-62 QALFSVARIIASTSA
+62 QALFSVAQVIAASA
-77 NAAATRD
+77 SNAAAARN
-84 VSLAQAAM
+84 VSAAQSAL
-92 RGMGEIN
+92 RGMGNIG

-108 PDGETLADFGAT
+108 PNGETLADFGAT

-128 LINPEQKITMS
+128 LTGPDQTISIV

-149 QVPVILAGQQI
+149 QVPVIQAGQQI

-165 IGDTRDLPGIVW
+165 IGDTRDLPGLVW
-177 SAVENALLG
+177 SAVETALLG
-186 GAAALVIAILIALKL
+186 GSAALVIAIIIALRL
-201 QGAITRPLIRL
+201 QGAITRPLMRL
-212 AGAMAQIKAKH
+212 AGAMAQIKVKH
-223 DYRITLK
+223 DYRVALPR
-230 TESNDEVGLLVEGF
+230 ESNDEVGLLVEGF
-244 NGMLADIHERDE
+244 NGMIADIHERDE

-270 DRTADYQRAASE
+270 DRTADYQRAASD
-282 AMAADRAKSDF
+282 AVAADRAKSDF

-313 LLAGSEMPERARKQ
+313 LLAASDMPERARKQ

-369 DTVLRLFADRAHT
+369 DTVLRLFADRAQT
-382 KKLDLTAKLDLPRN
+382 KKLDLAAKLELPRN
-396 TRVDADPTRLG
+396 TRIDADPTRLG

-415 NALKFTEK
+415 NALKFTDK
-423 GGVTIHVQ
+423 GGVTIHVGL
-431 QDGKDRVR
+431 DGEDRIR
-439 FSVIDTGIGIA
+439 FSVVDTGIGIA

-494 VTSKPGTGTNFHF
+494 VTSKLGVGTNFHF
-507 SLPLTQASSDTDWAR
+507 SLPLTTPSSEADWAR
-522 WSSRNAATPRAVISL
+522 WSGEEASAPLALVSL
-537 DGEQTQDAL
+537 DGAQTEAAL
-546 AHYLKQAGFAVE
+546 VHYLERAGFVVE
-558 AVAAD
+558 KVTAEA
-563 MLDSRAHGAQL
+563 LPERAREAQF
-574 VIAAMDRLSGRS
+574 VVAAMDRLKDKPRHE
-586 RLEPGAS
+586 LAAS
-593 GAIVAIGFAEE
+593 GAIVAVGFADE
-604 RPEGLLATR
+604 RAEALLPSR
-613 RADCVLTR
+613 RADGVLTR
-621 PVSAFEINDIVT
+621 PVSAFEVNDLVS
-633 RLVEGRPLSEET
+633 RLIEGRPLSEDT
-645 RGTEQRDNATPSFRG
+645 RSPDQRDNSMPTFTG

-675 ADAALRRLGITAD
+675 ADAALRRLGIVAD
-688 FVEDGRQAVDAVL
+688 FVEDGRQAVHAVL

-725 IRAAELGGGRDR
+725 IRAAEADGNRDR

-770 ARLAEIIATHARGD
+770 ARLAEVIATHASGAD
-784 HALPEEQAVTE
+784 ALPIADQGTAEATE
-795 SEAGATQLDLV
+795 GQLDLA
-806 VLEDLLKMAGGAVP
+806 VLEDLLKMAGGAVA

-840 REAVASENVERLGRV
+840 REAVATENVERLGRV

-864 NVGARTIA
+864 NVGARSIA

-878 ERIAREEQALVD
+878 ERVAREEQALVD
-890 LAEIDRLQE
+890 SAEIDRLAE
-899 DRGTVMRAIGDWRSR
+899 DRETVMREIGDWRSR
-914 L
+914 I

>member
-1 MLGLRFYKQSEFE
+1 M
-14 ENVTMAN
+14 TMAQ
-21 RTFSIR
+21 RSFSIR
-27 TKLVLLVIGAI
+27 TKLILLVIGAI

-62 QALFSVARIIASTSA
+62 QALFSVAQVIAFSGA
-77 NAAATRD
+77 NAVAARD
-84 VSLAQAAM
+84 VSAAQSAL
-92 RGMGEIN
+92 RGMGRIE
-99 GLVYVGLNL
+99 GLVYVGLNT
-108 PDGETLADFGAT
+108 PNGETLADFGAT

-128 LINPEQKITMS
+128 LTTPDERISIA

-149 QVPVILAGQQI
+149 QVPIIRAGQQI

-165 IGDTRDLPGIVW
+165 IGDTRDLPGLVW
-177 SAVENALLG
+177 AAVQTALLG
-186 GAAALVIAILIALKL
+186 GAAALVIAIFIAMRL
-201 QGAITRPLIRL
+201 QGAITRPLMRL
-212 AGAMAQIKAKH
+212 AGAMAQIKVKH
-223 DYRITLK
+223 DYRVALPR
-230 TESNDEVGLLVEGF
+230 ESNDEVGLLVEGF
-244 NGMLADIHERDE
+244 NGMIADIHERDE

-282 AMAADRAKSDF
+282 AVAADRAKSDF

-313 LLAGSEMPERARKQ
+313 LLAGSEMPERSRKQ

-369 DTVLRLFADRAHT
+369 DTVLRLFADRAQT
-382 KKLDLTAKLDLPRN
+382 KKLDLAAHLELPRN
-396 TRVDADPTRLG
+396 TRIEADPTRLG

-423 GGVTIHVQ
+423 GGVTIHVGP
-431 QDGKDRVR
+431 DGEDRIR

-450 EDKLGTIFEA
+450 KDKLGTIFEA

-494 VTSKPGTGTNFHF
+494 VTSTLGEGTNFHF
-507 SLPLTQASSDTDWAR
+507 SLPLTTPSCETGWAR
-522 WSSRNAATPRAVISL
+522 WSGEQAAAPRAIVSVA
-537 DGEQTQDAL
+537 GQQTEAAL
-546 AHYLKQAGFAVE
+546 AHSLRQAGFAVE
-558 AVAAD
+558 TVSAEA
-563 MLDSRAHGAQL
+563 LEERARGAQL
-574 VIAAMDRLSGRS
+574 VMAAFDHLAHRP
-586 RLEPGAS
+586 RLELDTS
-593 GAIVAIGFAEE
+593 GAIVAVGFADE
-604 RPEGLLATR
+604 RAEMLLPSR
-613 RADCVLTR
+613 RADGVLIR
-621 PVSAFEINDIVT
+621 PASAFELDEIVS
-633 RLVEGRPLSEET
+633 RLIEGRPLSEDT
-645 RGTEQRDNATPSFRG
+645 RSSEQRATATPSFAG

-675 ADAALRRLGITAD
+675 ADAALRRLGIVAD

-725 IRAAELGGGRDR
+725 IRAAEVDGRER

-770 ARLAEIIATHARGD
+770 ARLAEVVGAHAGGAHNNEPVD
-784 HALPEEQAVTE
+784 VPGEAEVPE
-795 SEAGATQLDLV
+795 GQLDLA
-806 VLEDLLKMAGGAVP
+806 VLDDLLKMAGGAFA
-820 VVDRIVGLYETQSAD
+820 VVDRIVGLYEAQSAD

-840 REAVASENVERLGRV
+840 REAVTTENVERLGRV

-864 NVGARTIA
+864 NVGARAIA

-878 ERIAREEQALVD
+878 ERIAREEQTLVEI
-890 LAEIDRLQE
+890 AEIDQLEE
-899 DRGTVMRAIGDWRSR
+899 DRKTVMREIGDWRSR
-914 L
+914 I